1 MTQCSLEQRKICL
14 RRKYMISKRM
24 LVVAMLS
31 FAPKMCGKHK
41 KIFLSKASI
50 SKIIQFHWVKDG
62 ASSLIHYTAYITYHS
77 CFAFIYINT
86 RITRT

>member
-1 MTQCSLEQRKICL
+1 
-14 RRKYMISKRM
+14 M

-41 KIFLSKASI
+41 KRTQTEIFLSKASI